1 MLPRNCL
8 LDGVGSTFS
17 CRLQTLS
24 VRVCS
29 ITSIT
34 TSNTSACNTDR
45 LEYIDCSSCTC
56 LISISISSNA
66 LTKVNP
72 DGCVHLQNV
81 SISSPVLQLIEL
93 PTASLTWIYL
103 NCLSLKR
110 IQFLGYVGNRPC
122 AFVNCPSLES
132 SSALLGD
139 EFLNGDE
146 STQLAYKKSRWGE
159 IILALPA
166 YAKWRGWER
175 NIKWC
180 IWKKNGEC
188 SIFRY
193 CTRRY
198 SDSNATSSK
207 EEEPH
212 SSSRYIM
219 QEAFRT
225 TLHNISIIM
234 QRSLRL
240 SPKWNES
247 SLPSPFSSCQ

>member
-1 MLPRNCL
+1 LTHCSDLRGLDNTSFCPLLTSLDLCFNPMLGTLDHHDTMLPRNCL
-8 LDGVGSTFS
+8 HDGVGSTFS

-24 VRVCS
+24 VRECS
-29 ITSIT
+29 LTSIT

-45 LEYIDCSSCTC
+45 LEYIDCNSCTC

-66 LTKVNP
+66 LTKVNL

-166 YAKWRGWER
+166 YAKWRG
-175 NIKWC
+175 
-180 IWKKNGEC
+180 
-188 SIFRY
+188 
-193 CTRRY
+193 
-198 SDSNATSSK
+198 
-207 EEEPH
+207 
-212 SSSRYIM
+212 
-219 QEAFRT
+219 
-225 TLHNISIIM
+225 
-234 QRSLRL
+234 
-240 SPKWNES
+240 
-247 SLPSPFSSCQ
+247 